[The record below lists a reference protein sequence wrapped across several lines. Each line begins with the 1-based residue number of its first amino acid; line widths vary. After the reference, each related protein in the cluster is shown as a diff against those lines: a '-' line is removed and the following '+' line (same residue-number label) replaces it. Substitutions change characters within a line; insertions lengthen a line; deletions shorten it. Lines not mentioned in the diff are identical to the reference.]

1 MECGMNSVSA
11 ADGSGYNFGGW
22 SIGTA
27 IYNSALSIPL
37 EIVIMKGF
45 WFQWRGERQWAR

>member
-1 MECGMNSVSA
+1 MECGMDSVSA
-11 ADGSGYNFGGW
+11 ADGSGYNFGGR

-37 EIVIMKGF
+37 EIVIMK
-45 WFQWRGERQWAR
+45 